1 MKEALAP
8 AASWDLQLEK
18 CWIRGARIWEKEKKK
33 QLNMLVPIL
42 FLLNICKYIDLHTR
56 EYSQFTVM

>member
-33 QLNMLVPIL
+33 AAEHVGSNFIL
-42 FLLNICKYIDLHTR
+42 T
-56 EYSQFTVM
+56 